1 MANKVRN
8 ILQVVDRRGNYGVM
22 IMERD
27 LDSNKVFVTV
37 TAVDP
42 ENGSID
48 VEEGIVLP
56 VDEDETQKHMHV
68 WDYNTPEAEVSING

>member
-22 IMERD
+22 VMERD
-27 LDSNKVFVTV
+27 LDSDKVFVTV
-37 TAVDP
+37 TAVDLAK
-42 ENGSID
+42 GSID
-48 VEEGIVLP
+48 IEEGIVMP

-68 WDYNTPEAEVSING
+68 WDYNTAEVPAND

>member
-27 LDSNKVFVTV
+27 LDSDKVFVTV
-37 TAVDP
+37 TVVDP

-48 VEEGIVLP
+48 VEEGIVMP
-56 VDEDETQKHMHV
+56 VDETQKRTYV